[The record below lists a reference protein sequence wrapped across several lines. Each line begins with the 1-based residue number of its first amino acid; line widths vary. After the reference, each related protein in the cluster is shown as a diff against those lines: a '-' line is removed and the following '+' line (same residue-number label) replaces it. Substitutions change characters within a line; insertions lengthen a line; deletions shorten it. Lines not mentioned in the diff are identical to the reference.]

1 VSLPTTL
8 NYIGDVPSERLPLE
22 IIIPVVVGG
31 LAVVAFF
38 FILIICCVVCYHS
51 RKSKKTEQRWTNLLS
66 QMELMELEMADE
78 CKRGE
83 LVELSV
89 CVCVCMRVRK

>member
-1 VSLPTTL
+1 VRVGQYIIETLPTPL
-8 NYIGDVPSERLPLE
+8 SYVGDGTSEPLPLV

-51 RKSKKTEQRWTNLLS
+51 RKVRVLKGELGWTNMMN
-66 QMELMELEMADE
+66 QI
-78 CKRGE
+78 
-83 LVELSV
+83 ELSKLQ
-89 CVCVCMRVRK
+89 RES